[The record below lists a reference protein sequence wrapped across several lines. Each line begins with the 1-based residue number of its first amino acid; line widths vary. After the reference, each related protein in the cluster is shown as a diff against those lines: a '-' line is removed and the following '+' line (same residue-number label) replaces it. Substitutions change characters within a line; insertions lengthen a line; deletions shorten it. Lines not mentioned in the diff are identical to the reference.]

1 MVKCCVV
8 SDTFLMRLTTKERI
22 SCLRIKSGLKKYCEL
37 DTMAMVIIY
46 EAWVDWVQ

>member
-1 MVKCCVV
+1 MVPAAFMNCCGMWLEGKM
-8 SDTFLMRLTTKERI
+8 TEYEREA
-22 SCLRIKSGLKKYCEL
+22 IKGGLKKYCEL